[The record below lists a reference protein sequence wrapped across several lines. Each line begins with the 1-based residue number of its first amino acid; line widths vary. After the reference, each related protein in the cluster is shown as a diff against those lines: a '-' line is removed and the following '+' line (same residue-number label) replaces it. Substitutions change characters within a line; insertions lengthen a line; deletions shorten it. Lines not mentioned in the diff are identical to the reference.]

1 MKKEGLYLIL
11 VTAFFLLVLSGCTPQ
26 DFNEFKSARG
36 LNFLSGRATTC
47 SQDKDCGVGYICE
60 SGSCKLG
67 CLSDTD
73 CSGGVC
79 DINTGRC
86 SSKAECSSDSD
97 CPKRCDLSV
106 QKCVECLE
114 QEDCDANSVCNL
126 DTNRCEQQRV
136 NDCVDSDGGDISEVY
151 GTLKG
156 KDAYGNVIDQTD
168 QCDGNR
174 LFEKICTATSYTY
187 TEHACTNGCQNG
199 ACVADK
205 KTEDTSCT
213 DPDASDKFVRG
224 TTTGKVGVE
233 GAPATKKDECTTL
246 DDKAYVVEF
255 ICMEDRGTQV
265 LGTRMMECLNGCKE
279 GVCLS
284 EEMPTMNDGVIVTL
298 KLGET
303 KQIDLYGG
311 QISRAIFGLTKL
323 DTGEPYHEIS
333 YSWTQTTGAFGGA
346 GNIGLGSIDV
356 GYYSLLQTHL
366 MLNPVAR
373 DKETVTF
380 VIKECTGISDERCI
394 KKDCPEYAYGST
406 TFKQGQYSTWEPY
419 SKRAMCTHKEQVQA
433 GVPEDAD
440 KDGYDKTKDCDDAVA
455 VINPAAAETCD
466 QKDNNCN
473 GQIDENDVCKKEA
486 PCQDP
491 DGDNVK
497 QATTVTY
504 KDATGATKTFTDACV
519 GVVGVLEGL
528 CTEDGKF
535 ACDNEENCR
544 RRCAVGEICESG
556 GCKPTKTA
564 CTDSDSENKN
574 VVGTVR
580 YADEQ
585 GTSKTMGDTCIGYRF
600 VEEALCNV
608 INQGRT
614 KVLKCGGSEICLKGA
629 CVASQEKCSDSDG
642 KDRAKKG
649 VVAYVGKDGSK
660 GEFTDSCSGDSF
672 VNEGVCKVNT
682 FLSIQT
688 TCPTSTVC
696 SDGACVQGVK
706 NKEPTCKDSDGFDL
720 ARVGEVTYT
729 DEAGTERSEF
739 DNCASEKY
747 VNEQACIGNQKR
759 TYPRYCIGYCRNGA
773 CVG

>member
-11 VTAFFLLVLSGCTPQ
+11 VTAFFLFVLSGCTPQ

-36 LNFLSGRATTC
+36 LNFLSGRATAC

-86 SSKAECSSDSD
+86 SAKAECSSDSD

-114 QEDCDANSVCNL
+114 QEDCDINSVCNL

-136 NDCVDSDGGDISEVY
+136 NECVDSDGGDISEVY

-187 TEHACTNGCQNG
+187 TEHSCTNGCQNG

-213 DPDASDKFVRG
+213 DPDASDKFVKG
-224 TTTGKVGVE
+224 TTTGRLTVGGLSE
-233 GAPATKKDECTTL
+233 TKTDECSVY
-246 DDKAYVVEF
+246 DDRRVTEYV
-255 ICMEDRGTQV
+255 CLEDRGTSLV
-265 LGTRMMECLNGCKE
+265 FLKTIECFNGCKD
-279 GVCLS
+279 GACLP
-284 EEMPTMNDGVIVTL
+284 EERPTQEDGLTVTL
-298 KLGET
+298 KAGES
-303 KQIDLYGG
+303 KEFALYNGD
-311 QISRAIFGLTKL
+311 ISKAVLRLTKL

-333 YSWTQTTGAFGGA
+333 YGLTQTTGAFGGA
-346 GNIGLGSIDV
+346 GNINLGDIDA
-356 GYYSLLQTHL
+356 GYFPLLQTYL
-366 MLNPVAR
+366 SINPVER
-373 DKETVTF
+373 TKDTVTF
-380 VIKECTGISDERCI
+380 IIKECKDLKDQRCI
-394 KKDCPEYAYGST
+394 TKECPDYTYGT
-406 TFKQGQYSTWEPY
+406 TKFAQGYYLTWEPY
-419 SKRAMCTHKEQVQA
+419 SQRAKCSYRSIGSLTASQ
-433 GVPEDAD
+433 DLD
-440 KDGYDKTKDCDDAVA
+440 KDGYTSEKDCNDNDAV
-455 VINPAAAETCD
+455 IHPAATEVCD
-466 QKDNNCN
+466 SVDNNCD
-473 GQIDENDVCKKEA
+473 GLIDENSVCKKEL

-504 KDATGATKTFTDACV
+504 KDAAGTTQTFTDTCV

-544 RRCAVGEICESG
+544 RRCAAGELCEKG
-556 GCKPTKTA
+556 ACTPTKAT
-564 CTDSDSENKN
+564 CTDTDGENKN
-574 VVGTVR
+574 VAGTVR
-580 YADEQ
+580 YTDDK
-585 GTSKTMGDTCIGYRF
+585 GTSTTVGDACIGYRF

-608 INQGRT
+608 INQGRS
-614 KVLKCGGSEICLKGA
+614 KVLKCGGSEICLNGA

-660 GEFTDSCSGDSF
+660 SEFTDSCTGDSF

-682 FLSIQT
+682 FLPIKTS
-688 TCPTSTVC
+688 CPTGTIC
-696 SDGACVQGVK
+696 SDGACIQGVK

-720 ARVGEVTYT
+720 MRVGEVTYT
-729 DEAGTERSEF
+729 DWTGVERSES